1 MNLNEDA
8 KLVQV
13 FRAAD
18 NMQAQ
23 IIKSLLEAN
32 GIPCVLTGEAVS
44 RIYPITVDGLG
55 EVPILVREEDAQAA
69 RAVLETSTRDVLS

>member
-69 RAVLETSTRDVLS
+69 RAVLEKSTRDVLS